1 MLLRKMIFNMKKN
14 NLLIIIFKIFSLS
27 IYSQQIA
34 EGVFAVVGDNIILQ
48 SEIEQQ
54 YLQLKS
60 SNQSI
65 SLKCQVVDDL
75 LFQKLLSHHAN
86 VDSLE
91 VTDDEINEA
100 IDQRIN
106 YFISQI
112 GSQKKLEDYFD
123 KSISEIRDEFYVVF
137 KEQRLAQRMEN
148 KIISNVKVTPKEV
161 LKFYNNIAKDSLPI
175 FAEEIY
181 LSQLVI
187 FPKVGET
194 EKELITNKLMSLK
207 KRIKNGEDFAFLAS
221 LYSDD
226 PGSSK
231 VGGDLGFVSKG
242 KLVPEFESVAFR
254 LQEGELSEVVE
265 TKYGFHLIQMVE
277 RLGQQFNIRHI
288 LIKPKI
294 SNESIKEAQFKLDSI
309 ITLMIRDTLSFEDI
323 AIKYSEDETKNNGG
337 VLVNQ
342 KTGSSSFILDELDYS
357 LAISIDGLTEKEYS
371 KPAVFD
377 SPDGRKGCRI
387 IYVDRIIPEHVANL
401 KDDYDRIHSVALQ
414 EIKANILNEWKEN
427 KIKETYI
434 DFKHDFDCAEIEIW
448 KK

>member
-1 MLLRKMIFNMKKN
+1 
-14 NLLIIIFKIFSLS
+14 
-27 IYSQQIA
+27 
-34 EGVFAVVGDNIILQ
+34 
-48 SEIEQQ
+48 
-54 YLQLKS
+54 
-60 SNQSI
+60 
-65 SLKCQVVDDL
+65 
-75 LFQKLLSHHAN
+75 
-86 VDSLE
+86 
-91 VTDDEINEA
+91 
-100 IDQRIN
+100 
-106 YFISQI
+106 
-112 GSQKKLEDYFD
+112 
-123 KSISEIRDEFYVVF
+123 
-137 KEQRLAQRMEN
+137 
-148 KIISNVKVTPKEV
+148 
-161 LKFYNNIAKDSLPI
+161 
-175 FAEEIY
+175 
-181 LSQLVI
+181 
-187 FPKVGET
+187 
-194 EKELITNKLMSLK
+194 MSFK
-207 KRIKNGEDFAFLAS
+207 KRIENGEDFAFLAS

-242 KLVPEFESVAFR
+242 KLVPQFESVAFR

-357 LAISIDGLTEKEYS
+357 IAVSIDGLTEKEYS